1 MEKARRDFVHKEK
14 VRLCGREIEILSRK
28 ASIRRLVRLGKEIS
42 NILER
47 FGPHF
52 DQYAKGS
59 IVDKIRLWEGH
70 ASFYLRTANCFLC
83 PTLINTHL
91 SIDYGYYV

>member
-1 MEKARRDFVHKEK
+1 MRK
-14 VRLCGREIEILSRK
+14 IEILSNG
-28 ASIRRLVRLGKEIS
+28 ASIRELVRSGNEIS

-52 DQYAKGS
+52 DQRVKGS
-59 IVDKIRLWEGH
+59 IVDKTRLRWGEGH
-70 ASFYLRTANCFLC
+70 ASIYQRKANCFMC
-83 PTLINTHL
+83 PTLIDTHL